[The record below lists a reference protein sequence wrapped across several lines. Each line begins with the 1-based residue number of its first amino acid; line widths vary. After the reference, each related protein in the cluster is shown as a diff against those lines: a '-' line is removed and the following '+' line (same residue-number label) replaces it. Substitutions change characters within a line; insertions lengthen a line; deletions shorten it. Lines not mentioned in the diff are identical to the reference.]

1 MLLYSQVKNLHYT
14 NHSSYGPICID
25 ACMYHIDLSLKFNV
39 LLITTLD
46 TMIPYYTDTPPVVTP
61 PVDVIIGATVGA
73 IGVVLIIIITL
84 VSIIVLMMRKRGKS

>member
-1 MLLYSQVKNLHYT
+1 
-14 NHSSYGPICID
+14 
-25 ACMYHIDLSLKFNV
+25 MYHIDLSLKFNV

-84 VSIIVLMMRKRGKS
+84 VSIVLIRRKRGKS